1 LPLSNIA
8 PPTQRFQG
16 SLGLIDF
23 DTFRETQVIAERSA
37 ELAAAGDWLAARD
50 ARSEYEGIIRSKS
63 GVNPYD
69 IRTFEQYQ
77 LSYYFPFLNR
87 PEVKEWLHVPAEID
101 FNTPPDVSANMAE
114 DIMKSTA
121 YLFPDILA
129 EIPVLLYQG
138 LSAVNFSASACVC
151 VFVCCP
157 PSPSY
162 GCVCPTFSNAPYIY
176 LTPSTRTPCLHL
188 VDRSD

>member
-1 LPLSNIA
+1 M
-8 PPTQRFQG
+8 
-16 SLGLIDF
+16 
-23 DTFRETQVIAERSA
+23 IAERSA

-138 LSAVNFSASACVC
+138 LSAVNFLRVRVCVC
-151 VFVCCP
+151 LCVALP
-157 PSPSY
+157 PLHMVVSALLSQMR
-162 GCVCPTFSNAPYIY
+162 PTSI
-176 LTPSTRTPCLHL
+176 
-188 VDRSD
+188 